1 MRRIVP
7 RRGEKAPIP
16 ARGPAGDVALP
27 SFVAPQLCLLRK
39 EAPSGD
45 RWVHELKYDGYRI
58 HARVDRKSVRLL
70 TRTGLDWTER
80 YRGTETALRNL
91 RAGRAYLDGELC
103 AVNADG
109 TTSFASM
116 QAATDARNSEGLTF
130 FVFDL
135 LYLDGKDLR
144 GETLLERKAQLAR
157 LLDGAD
163 DSLRYSEHLTGDGPA
178 ILRKACALK
187 AEGLVSKQIDA
198 PYAPGNRGIWVKA
211 KCLNRQEFVIVGWT
225 EPEGSRPHL
234 GALLLGY
241 HAPDGA
247 LTYAGRAGTGMDA
260 RTLRDLKTRLE
271 PLAAKRMPLSMPPPR
286 ATRFGSPLELSRVHW
301 VKPKLVAE
309 VTFAT
314 WTGDGLLRHVVFQ
327 GLREDKPASE
337 VRLER
342 RK

>member
-1 MRRIVP
+1 MLPGASYVS
-7 RRGEKAPIP
+7 AH
-16 ARGPAGDVALP
+16 GD
-27 SFVAPQLCLLRK
+27 
-39 EAPSGD
+39 
-45 RWVHELKYDGYRI
+45 DGYRI
-58 HARVDRKSVRLL
+58 HARIDRKGVRLL

-80 YRGTETALRNL
+80 YRGTEAALRSL
-91 RAGRAYLDGELC
+91 PAAQAYLDGELC

-116 QAATDARNSEGLTF
+116 QAATDARNSDGLVYF
-130 FVFDL
+130 IFDL

-144 GETLLERKAQLAR
+144 GETLLDRKAQLAR
-157 LLDGAD
+157 LFDGAD
-163 DSLRYSEHLTGDGPA
+163 ASLRYSEHLTGDGPA

-225 EPEGSRPHL
+225 DPDGSRAHL

-241 HAPDGA
+241 YAPDGA
-247 LTYAGRAGTGMDA
+247 LAYAGRAGTGMDA

-271 PLAAKRMPLSMPPPR
+271 PLAAKRMPLAVPPPR
-286 ATRFGSPLELSRVHW
+286 ATRFGSSLELSRVHW

-309 VTFAT
+309 VTFMT
-314 WTGDGLLRHVVFQ
+314 WTDDGLLRHVVFQ
-327 GLREDKPASE
+327 GLREDKPALE

-342 RK
+342 GK